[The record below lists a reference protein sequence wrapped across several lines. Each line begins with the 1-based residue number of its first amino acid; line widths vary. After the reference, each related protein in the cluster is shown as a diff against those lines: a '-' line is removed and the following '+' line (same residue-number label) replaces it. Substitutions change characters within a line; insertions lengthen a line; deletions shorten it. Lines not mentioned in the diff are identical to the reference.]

1 MVCHLADPLF
11 GGIIMDTKEAQELMR
26 RIYLERD
33 KERGIERTLLR
44 TFQELGELSD
54 AILQKHTRNE
64 ISDEIGDVF
73 AWLCSIANLLE
84 IDISEA
90 LMKKYPDVCYRCKRA
105 PCECIENP

>member
-1 MVCHLADPLF
+1 
-11 GGIIMDTKEAQELMR
+11 MDTKEAQELMR
-26 RIYLERD
+26 QIYLERD
-33 KERGIERTLLR
+33 RERGLERTLLR

-54 AILQKHTRNE
+54 AILQEGTRDE

-90 LMKKYPDVCYRCKRA
+90 LKKKYPGVCYRCGKA
-105 PCECIENP
+105 PCECIETP